1 MLHVNDLRIEIDIL
15 PLFNY
20 TYSPGA
26 EKVLAQI
33 LQHLPPTV
41 ERVLEKQRALAA
53 MVAYGPLLA
62 DFSYSRVQFREVQQF
77 LEEVVEGRQI
87 LESNSTKLAIQLLVS
102 EQVRYHSRARCV
114 QVLSFLHRLE
124 QQVFTQLQPEHFP
137 VDFQRDLTMMSQ
149 FLERFSLVDNVQ
161 AIIEG
166 GFSARRMARF
176 ARQLAAVTPEMLA
189 EFWASFYRFE
199 AYWSIAKGIDRLG
212 LIFPIF
218 QEYGLELQ
226 DFYHPLLPH
235 PVRNTLCLP
244 PAENV
249 VVLTGPNMAGKSTLL
264 KAVALCV
271 YLAHAGLA
279 VPAAVCRLPFYTDII
294 VTINL
299 ADSLTSGYSHFMA
312 EIQQLKAV
320 LQQAQGPGRVFAVF
334 DELFRGTNIDDAVDI
349 TQATLQGLAG
359 FPNSCFLI
367 STHLLQ
373 LESQL
378 PPQPGLR
385 AYCIECQ
392 LQDGLPVFSYRL
404 QLGWSDLKIG
414 RVLFDREGLPALL
427 RPMLYSSSL

>member
-1 MLHVNDLRIEIDIL
+1 MIYVDDLRLEADLL

-26 EKVLAQI
+26 EAVIKQVL
-33 LQHLPPTV
+33 LQLPSTV
-41 ERVLEKQRALAA
+41 EQVLERQQVLMA
-53 MVAYGPLLA
+53 MVAHGPLLA
-62 DFSYSRVQFREVQQF
+62 GFSYSRVQFREVQQF
-77 LEEVVEGRQI
+77 LEDVVEGRQT
-87 LESNSTKLAIQLLVS
+87 LQTNATKLAVQLLLS
-102 EQVRYHSRARCV
+102 EQARYHSRSRCV
-114 QVLSFLHRLE
+114 QVVLFLHRLE
-124 QQVFTQLQPEHFP
+124 QQSFRLLQPQQFP
-137 VDFQRDLTMMSQ
+137 ADFRRDLTLMGQ
-149 FLERFSLVDNVQ
+149 FLERFSLADSAR
-161 AIIEG
+161 AIDEDT
-166 GFSARRMARF
+166 FSASRMARF

-189 EFWASFYRFE
+189 AFWAAFYRFE

-212 LIFPIF
+212 LVFPIF
-218 QEYGLELQ
+218 QDAGLELQ
-226 DFYHPLLPH
+226 DFFHPLLRN
-235 PVRNTLCLP
+235 PVRNSLCLP
-244 PAENV
+244 PTEHV

-279 VPAAVCRLPFYTDII
+279 VPATVCRLPFYTDIV

-299 ADSLTSGYSHFMA
+299 ADSLSSGYSHFMA

-359 FPNSCFLI
+359 FPTSTFLV

-373 LESQL
+373 LEQQL

-385 AYCIECQ
+385 TYCIECR

-404 QLGWSDLKIG
+404 QPGWSELKIG
-414 RVLFDREGLPALL
+414 RILFAREGLPALL
-427 RPMLYSSSL
+427 RPRI

>member
-1 MLHVNDLRIEIDIL
+1 MLYVNDLRIEAEIM

-26 EKVLAQI
+26 EDFVKQVL
-33 LQHLPPTV
+33 LQLPPTPEQV
-41 ERVLEKQRALAA
+41 MVKQRALAA
-53 MVAYGPLLA
+53 MVAHGPLLA
-62 DFSYSRVQFREVQQF
+62 NFSYSKLQFREVQQF
-77 LEEVVEGRQI
+77 LEDVVEGRQI
-87 LESNSTKLAIQLLVS
+87 LQTNVAKLAIQLLLS

-114 QVLSFLHRLE
+114 QALLFLHRLE
-124 QQVFTQLQPEHFP
+124 EQYFRQLQPQHFP
-137 VDFQRDLTMMSQ
+137 EDLQRILAVIRQ
-149 FLERFSLVDNVQ
+149 FLERFNLADSAR
-161 AIIEG
+161 AIAEG
-166 GFSARRMARF
+166 AFSARQLARF
-176 ARQLAAVTPEMLA
+176 AQQLAAVTPEILA
-189 EFWASFYRFE
+189 AFWAAFYHFE

-212 LIFPIF
+212 LVFPVF
-218 QEYGLELQ
+218 QEAGLELQ
-226 DFYHPLLPH
+226 DFYHPLLQN
-235 PVRNTLCLP
+235 PVRNTLHLP
-244 PAENV
+244 PTDNV

-279 VPAAVCRLPFYTDII
+279 VPATVCRLPFYTGIV

-312 EIQQLKAV
+312 EIQQLKTV
-320 LQQAQGPGRVFAVF
+320 LQQAQGAGRVFAVF

-359 FPNSCFLI
+359 FPASCFLI

-385 AYCIECQ
+385 TYCVECQ
-392 LQDGLPVFSYRL
+392 LQDGLPVFSYHL
-404 QLGWSDLKIG
+404 QPGWSDLKIG
-414 RVLFDREGLPALL
+414 RILFAREGLPALL
-427 RPMLYSSSL
+427 RPLV